1 MIILIQIKKIKLK
14 IVLIAKEKLNLE
26 NHQSN
31 FRETDNHYSNNNKLK
46 KNDKFSYYIN
56 WKSSNRFRN

>member
-56 WKSSNRFRN
+56 

>member
-1 MIILIQIKKIKLK
+1 MIILIQIQKYKLK

-31 FRETDNHYSNNNKLK
+31 FRETDKIIILII
-46 KNDKFSYYIN
+46 IN
-56 WKSSNRFRN
+56 